1 MYTNRSKLYQLH
13 LLVRLFYIHFL
24 GPAVINLT
32 FGYLGKLLAVCRSY
46 IQPKVLPMLLKTVSD
61 HLYSASLAISFGS
74 NHIEGTLLE
83 KLLTIVEYCCECT
96 VAYEKRYRRG
106 VVKVSTSQNVQNEDV
121 DSDDS
126 DAGKMDHQKKMKNS
140 DPLEAS
146 TSINLTLLLLK
157 YNTTISDLVPIL
169 LGKFFLFFSF
179 FLFFLF
185 FFFFFS
191 V

>member
-1 MYTNRSKLYQLH
+1 
-13 LLVRLFYIHFL
+13 
-24 GPAVINLT
+24 
-32 FGYLGKLLAVCRSY
+32 
-46 IQPKVLPMLLKTVSD
+46 MLLKTVSD

-106 VVKVSTSQNVQNEDV
+106 VVKVSASQNVQNEDV

-169 LGKFFLFFSF
+169 LGKFFLFFVFF

-185 FFFFFS
+185 FFSVWTFFNFFYFMNS
-191 V
+191 FLIISC

>member
-1 MYTNRSKLYQLH
+1 MYTNRSKFCQLH
-13 LLVRLFYIHFL
+13 LLRLFYIHFL

-126 DAGKMDHQKKMKNS
+126 DAAEAD
-140 DPLEAS
+140 DELEAAIHRRS
-146 TSINLTLLLLK
+146 LTGITSLLLYYDYTTPSL
-157 YNTTISDLVPIL
+157 YYHINNTT
-169 LGKFFLFFSF
+169 
-179 FLFFLF
+179 
-185 FFFFFS
+185 
-191 V
+191 